1 MEKLGFAMIV
11 DEIFTRLPAKA
22 IGCLKC
28 VCKDFRQ
35 ELSTHL
41 FEMMHSCRVGNSLHK
56 KYIPLQDMSIVV
68 DDVIDFLRGAN
79 FGGRG
84 YSWSSGIYSGKT
96 IYFVCSKNWYPA
108 LGRYIV
114 AFDVISETFRSL
126 RFPESLEVSPWRGEF
141 LSIAKKLH
149 FIVVERSPELS
160 VGLFKVEDEAFI
172 KMFSIN
178 NLQIIGYVESFHWS
192 NIFQNNKWLIKNI
205 WSGAIEANLSNE
217 VFNYVQHVDSYIGA
231 KRALFIETTVS
242 LID

>member
-1 MEKLGFAMIV
+1 MWRE
-11 DEIFTRLPAKA
+11 
-22 IGCLKC
+22 
-28 VCKDFRQ
+28 
-35 ELSTHL
+35 
-41 FEMMHSCRVGNSLHK
+41 
-56 KYIPLQDMSIVV
+56 
-68 DDVIDFLRGAN
+68 IDFLRGAN
-79 FGGRG
+79 FSGRG

-108 LGRYIV
+108 LERYIV

-149 FIVVERSPELS
+149 SIVVERSPELS

-205 WSGAIEANLSNE
+205 WSGAVEANLSNE

-231 KRALFIETTVS
+231 KRALFIESTVS